1 MDDDSDVPFKNLLE
15 HEHPEVYEYIKNAV
29 RMLQRQQNLLAKI
42 KMNGGSAD
50 QKVKKEKKIVFRL
63 IYITYCWYNGIL
75 LFARQLPTVVKN
87 EKNEQLVA
95 GSVKTEINVPNDWEE
110 VTDSSNENSVD
121 SPDDVSIEYDRKTKS
136 GYFFTVNSRISF
148 FFF

>member
-1 MDDDSDVPFKNLLE
+1 
-15 HEHPEVYEYIKNAV
+15 
-29 RMLQRQQNLLAKI
+29 MLQRQQNLLAKI

-75 LFARQLPTVVKN
+75 LFARQLLTVVKN